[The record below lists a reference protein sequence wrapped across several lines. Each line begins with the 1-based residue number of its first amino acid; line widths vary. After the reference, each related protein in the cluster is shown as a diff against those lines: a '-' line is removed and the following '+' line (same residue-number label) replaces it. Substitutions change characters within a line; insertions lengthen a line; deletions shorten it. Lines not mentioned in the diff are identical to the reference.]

1 MTLTTDTD
9 AAFMLKALALARKG
23 LGRTSP
29 NPAVGAVL
37 VKGGRVIGS
46 GFHRAAGLAHAEV
59 EALESATEDPRGST
73 LYVTLEPCCHH
84 GRTPPCVDAV
94 IRARIR
100 RVVVGALDPNPRVSG
115 RGVERLE
122 KAGID
127 VTTGVREPRCRALN
141 EAYNRHVVTGLPF
154 VTLKLA
160 SSLDGR
166 IAASTGH
173 SRWITGPGA
182 RRLVHRMRSLSD
194 AVMVG
199 VSTALADD
207 PELTVRLVRGRDPL
221 RVVVDSAFRVPLS
234 SRIFKGPHA
243 AGTMVFTTRA
253 ADGKKIARATALG
266 AEVVRVRK
274 TRDGVDLKGA
284 LAELGRRGI
293 TSVLVEGGG
302 TLAASLL
309 RAGLVDKVVHFIA
322 PAYIGG
328 DGVPSVGGLGVRDAG
343 KALRLTGVRT
353 RRAGGDIVVEGYVE
367 RPSPAGRTLKAAGKR
382 RCSQA

>member
-9 AAFMLKALALARKG
+9 AAFMRKALALARKG

-37 VKGGRVIGS
+37 VKGGRVMGS
-46 GFHRAAGLAHAEV
+46 GYHRSAGLAHAEV
-59 EALESATEDPRGST
+59 AALESTAEDPRGST

-94 IRARIR
+94 IRAGIR
-100 RVVVGALDPNPRVSG
+100 RVVVGTLDPNPRVSG
-115 RGVERLE
+115 RGVKRLE
-122 KAGID
+122 EAGMD
-127 VTTGVREPRCRALN
+127 VTTGVRETACRALN
-141 EAYNRHVVTGLPF
+141 EAYNRHIATGLPF

-166 IAASTGH
+166 IAAGTGH
-173 SRWITGPGA
+173 SRWITGPEA

-194 AVMVG
+194 ALMVG
-199 VSTALADD
+199 GSTALADD
-207 PELTVRLVRGRDPL
+207 PELTVRLVRGRDPV

-234 SRIFKGPHA
+234 SRIFKGPA
-243 AGTMVFTTRA
+243 AGRPGRAGTIVFTTGA

-274 TRDGVDLKGA
+274 TRAGVDLKGV
-284 LAELGRRGI
+284 LAELGRREI

-309 RAGLVDKVVHFIA
+309 RAGLVDKVAHFIA

-328 DGVPSVGGLGVRDAG
+328 DGVPSMGGLGVRDVG
-343 KALRLTGVRT
+343 KALRLTGVKT
-353 RRAGGDIVVEGYVE
+353 RRAGCDIVVEGYIE
-367 RPSPAGRTLKAAGKR
+367 RPSTAG
-382 RCSQA
+382 